1 MKIKYV
7 FTAALLVTASVY
19 ANYTQSLSDEVGKI
33 AVANRAAGTVSIIDA
48 ATDNVVRT
56 LTLPNTITA
65 AEPMYVVYK
74 DNRIYVGDRGN
85 NQVVVYDSYGY
96 NLLTTIPTGQGVFHM
111 WSAKNAQRLLVN
123 NDIDNTVTVID
134 TNTLTVHNTLSLPT
148 DLITLGF
155 KPHDVFVTDNGR
167 VAFVS
172 LLDGQEGNDYVI
184 KLSID
189 RNKELERQ
197 EVGGDPHLFISPN
210 KRNQLYVISQ
220 DSSTVSILNKSN
232 LSIRD
237 QLNVPNAHGVFAANR
252 RLYVTNIA
260 EGGVGGLYTIDTKKF
275 NVVDVDDTPYAV
287 PHNITVTENGRKV
300 YVTHSGATQN
310 KVSVYQTIPN
320 IALPSYLGEITVE
333 ANPFG
338 LAYIPH

>member
-7 FTAALLVTASVY
+7 LALAVLGSAPVY
-19 ANYTQSLSDEVGKI
+19 ANHLPPLLDEVGKV

-48 ATDNVVRT
+48 KSDNVIKT
-56 LTLPNTITA
+56 LSLPDTDQD

-74 DNRIYVGDRGN
+74 ENRLYVGDRAN
-85 NQVVVYDSYGY
+85 NQVAVYDSYGY
-96 NLLTTIPTGQGVFHM
+96 NLLATVPTGQGVFHM

-134 TNTLTVHNTLSLPT
+134 TNTLAVLNTLSLPA
-148 DLITLGF
+148 DLIELGF

-172 LLDGQEGNDYVI
+172 LVDGKEGNDYVI
-184 KLSID
+184 KLSIEH
-189 RNKELERQ
+189 NKELVRQ
-197 EVGGDPHLFISPN
+197 EVGGDPHLFILPQN
-210 KRNQLYVISQ
+210 KNNLYVTSQ
-220 DSSTVSILNKSN
+220 DSGTVSILNKRN
-232 LSIRD
+232 LSIKD
-237 QLNVPNAHGVFAANR
+237 QLSIPNAHGIFALDR
-252 RLYVTNIA
+252 RLYVSNIGD
-260 EGGVGGLYTIDTKKF
+260 GGSSGLYTIEA
-275 NVVDVDDTPYAV
+275 NGLYVVDTDDTPYAT
-287 PHNITVTENGRKV
+287 PHNITVTDNGRKI
-300 YVTHSGATQN
+300 YVTHSGSTQN
-310 KVSVYQTIPN
+310 KVSVYETIPN

>member
-1 MKIKYV
+1 MKIKYIL
-7 FTAALLVTASVY
+7 ALALLGSASVY
-19 ANYTQSLSDEVGKI
+19 ANYPQPVPDEAGKV

-48 ATDNVVRT
+48 STDNVVHT
-56 LTLPNTITA
+56 LTLPDTEQA

-74 DNRIYVGDRGN
+74 ENRIYVGDRAN
-85 NQVVVYDSYGY
+85 NQVAVYDSYGY
-96 NLLTTIPTGQGVFHM
+96 NLLTTVPAGQGVFHM

-134 TNTLTVHNTLSLPT
+134 TNTLTVLNTLSLPA
-148 DLITLGF
+148 DLIKLGF

-167 VAFVS
+167 VAFIS
-172 LLDGQEGNDYVI
+172 LVGGPEGNDYVI
-184 KLSID
+184 KLSTTH
-189 RNKELERQ
+189 NKELARQ
-197 EVGGDPHLFISPN
+197 EVGGDPHLFISPQN
-210 KRNQLYVISQ
+210 RKQLYVTSQ
-220 DSSTVSILNKSN
+220 DSGTVSVLNKGN
-232 LSIRD
+232 LSVKD
-237 QLNVPNAHGVFAANR
+237 QLRVPNAHGVFAVGR
-252 RLYVTNIA
+252 RLYVSNIA
-260 EGGVGGLYTIDTKKF
+260 EGGATGLYTIDAKNLK
-275 NVVDVDDTPYAV
+275 VVDVDDTPYAV
-287 PHNITVTENGRKV
+287 PHNITVTDNGRKI